1 MTVELKACP
10 FCGGK
15 ARMTGKRRGNYR
27 REGTN
32 YQALCGSCKARGP
45 LVQDTPEKAAEAWNS
60 LVSDAPV
67 SYEEDRA
74 QFEAAYLKEFNES
87 TGSNEGPQYM
97 VGMRVHGSYGPDR
110 HYLNGAWWGWRLK
123 SQSSASNARQ

>member
-45 LVQDTPEKAAEAWNS
+45 LVQDLPEKAAEAWNDRVAV
-60 LVSDAPV
+60 LAVSDVSNCRVELEIQNWPVADKFDTAPV
-67 SYEEDRA
+67 DMTPESI
-74 QFEAAYLKEFNES
+74 EAWA
-87 TGSNEGPQYM
+87 
-97 VGMRVHGSYGPDR
+97 MRVAGHR
-110 HYLNGAWWGWRLK
+110 HPLH
-123 SQSSASNARQ
+123 